1 MLEVGLHS
9 IFLSSKS
16 KGPEIL
22 AQAAHGNFR
31 VIFLCVEM
39 VEGPSF
45 TQVLRATSSAIG
57 RSSDGISMKSVLLH
71 RSSRVACT
79 EIGDELAVLE
89 LTASRSSRSSRRAE
103 LSLERR

>member
-39 VEGPSF
+39 VEGPS
-45 TQVLRATSSAIG
+45 TQGTRPAKFKFYPAKTFS
-57 RSSDGISMKSVLLH
+57 
-71 RSSRVACT
+71 
-79 EIGDELAVLE
+79 
-89 LTASRSSRSSRRAE
+89 
-103 LSLERR
+103 